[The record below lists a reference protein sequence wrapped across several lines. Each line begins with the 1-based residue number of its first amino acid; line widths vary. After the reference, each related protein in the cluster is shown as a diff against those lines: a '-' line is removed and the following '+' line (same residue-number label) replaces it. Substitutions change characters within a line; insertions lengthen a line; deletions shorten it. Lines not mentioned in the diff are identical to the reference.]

1 MSLSTTYEV
10 RDNLALK
17 SVPGFFVQDDIEAI
31 AVAVRKWLWAR
42 VPPRLGLKDTSDD
55 RWAKFLALVEKLNEE
70 SPPET
75 SFKFFLLARHGQGY
89 HNVGESKYGTVDW
102 DIINGDEEMIWGRQ
116 YLHFYHFKVSSYRLL
131 IRLTADPL
139 LTPLGRQQAADI
151 QREMIIEAASGL
163 PPPHKR
169 YCSPFSRALDTCD
182 ISFAGVY
189 KDHPHPVLV
198 VENCREENG
207 VHTCDKRNT
216 RSYIAS
222 YKPHF
227 SIEEG
232 LTELDELWDPN
243 LRETKEEVSLRA
255 RKIIDMVFE
264 NDTDSLYISITSHSG
279 FITGFLQAIGR
290 ERYPLPTGG
299 VLPVVVKRTQPPSS

>member
-1 MSLSTTYEV
+1 
-10 RDNLALK
+10 
-17 SVPGFFVQDDIEAI
+17 
-31 AVAVRKWLWAR
+31 
-42 VPPRLGLKDTSDD
+42 
-55 RWAKFLALVEKLNEE
+55 
-70 SPPET
+70 
-75 SFKFFLLARHGQGY
+75 
-89 HNVGESKYGTVDW
+89 
-102 DIINGDEEMIWGRQ
+102 MIWGRQ

-198 VENCREENG
+198 VEVSLFILGSDVLWKYWLFRCFQNCREENG
-207 VHTCDKRNT
+207 IHTCDNRNT

-264 NDTDSLYISITSHSG
+264 NDTDSLC
-279 FITGFLQAIGR
+279 Q
-290 ERYPLPTGG
+290 
-299 VLPVVVKRTQPPSS
+299 